1 MIDNPYFQ
9 CLFGIL
15 TWIAIHLMIYKSE
28 YDDSTKKFSLKLYW
42 SKSWDN
48 WLTAFMGG
56 YLMYFSGLLE
66 NEAFT
71 KLLFKVGIQTGH
83 AVLSG
88 VFGGIILRVVINLLK
103 KFNKKD
109 GNT

>member
-1 MIDNPYFQ
+1 MIQNPYLQ

-28 YDDSTKKFSLKLYW
+28 YDGSNKKFSFKLYW
-42 SKSWDN
+42 KKSWDN

-71 KLLFKVGIQTGH
+71 KLLFKVGIPQGH
-83 AVLSG
+83 AILSG
-88 VFGGIILRVVINLLK
+88 VFGGVILRVLIDLLK
-103 KFNKKD
+103 KITKKD
-109 GNT
+109 GN